1 VHDRPPRHRSAPAGL
16 PRARKRL
23 GQHFLVDRT
32 VLDRIADALAPTSV
46 DTVVEIGPGR
56 GALTDLLS
64 ARAKRVVA
72 IELDRDLV
80 PYLRDR
86 YRKAG
91 NVEVIE
97 RDVLEISLGE
107 VAGGDYLLAGNVP
120 YYITTPILFQ
130 ALEPPRPLRA
140 VYLVQREVA
149 ERVVAPPGSRTYGAL
164 SVNVQGFAHAELVGH
179 VPAGAFRPPP
189 AVESAIL
196 RVTPREIPVVD
207 ASIEREFR
215 TLVQE
220 AFGLRRKQMRRV
232 VRTIASLDADSAD
245 RALVAASV
253 DPESRPET
261 LSPEDFARLLTALR
275 SLRDERRVS
284 DRDS

>member
-1 VHDRPPRHRSAPAGL
+1 VRDRPRRGDGGARDRL
-16 PRARKRL
+16 PRPRKRL

-32 VLDRIADALAPTSV
+32 ALERIADALAPTKN
-46 DTVVEIGPGR
+46 DIVVEIGPGR

-64 ARAKRVVA
+64 ERAKRVVA

-80 PYLRDR
+80 PYLRAR
-86 YRKAG
+86 YALAG

-97 RDVLEISLGE
+97 RDVLQLRLAD
-107 VAGGDYLLAGNVP
+107 VAGDEFLLAGNVP
-120 YYITTPILFQ
+120 YYITTPILFH
-130 ALEPPRPLRA
+130 ALEPPRPTRA

-164 SVNVQGFAHAELVGH
+164 SVNVQGFARAELVGR

-196 RVTPREIPVVD
+196 RVTPRADAVVPTSLEAD
-207 ASIEREFR
+207 FR
-215 TLVQE
+215 SLVQE

-232 VRTIASLDADSAD
+232 VRTVARLDADSAD
-245 RALVAASV
+245 RVLRSAEI
-253 DPESRPET
+253 DPEVRPET
-261 LSPEDFARLLTALR
+261 LSPDEFARLLHALR
-275 SLRDERRVS
+275 TSRG
-284 DRDS
+284 